1 MTRVRRG
8 KRSDTS
14 VRAAVRSAEMRHK
27 WLIALLFGWG
37 HVQTEFA
44 LGAWLERGSAN
55 ANFYYFSSLLG
66 VLALIGTVVTAF
78 GAALELEEREER
90 QAKQD

>member
-1 MTRVRRG
+1 
-8 KRSDTS
+8 
-14 VRAAVRSAEMRHK
+14 MRHK
-27 WLIALLFGWG
+27 WLIALLFSWG

-66 VLALIGTVVTAF
+66 LIAQIGTITTAF
-78 GAALELEEREER
+78 AGVLTLEERCEQR
-90 QAKQD
+90 SRAQ

>member
-1 MTRVRRG
+1 
-8 KRSDTS
+8 
-14 VRAAVRSAEMRHK
+14 MRHK
-27 WLIALLFGWG
+27 WLIALLSSWG

-66 VLALIGTVVTAF
+66 VLALIGTLLTSF
-78 GAALELEEREER
+78 GAALELEDRET
-90 QAKQD
+90 KQD

>member
-1 MTRVRRG
+1 MTR
-8 KRSDTS
+8 

-27 WLIALLFGWG
+27 WLIALLFSWG

-66 VLALIGTVVTAF
+66 VLALMGTVVTAF
-78 GAALELEEREER
+78 GAVLELEEREER

>member
-1 MTRVRRG
+1 M
-8 KRSDTS
+8 
-14 VRAAVRSAEMRHK
+14 RAAVRSAEMRHK